1 MHERLL
7 GESIPSHD
15 TIHDRSR
22 GKSPHPLTLAEE
34 IPAGGSVAV
43 ITVHQKNDYRIE
55 LQPYDIHKIVHLK
68 AVSLRCVVCPP
79 RAGAALQD

>member
-7 GESIPSHD
+7 GEVIPSHD

-22 GKSPHPLTLAEE
+22 HKSHPLTVAEE

-43 ITVHQKNDYRIE
+43 ITVHQKNDCRIE

-79 RAGAALQD
+79 ATQHCSTS